1 MCHVNRLEED
11 DYKVLDQIITIW
23 AMSEIEKMTCG
34 RNFRRCE
41 VTNVKMKNGRCNVG
55 PSE

>member
-23 AMSEIEKMTCG
+23 VMSEIEKMTCG
-34 RNFRRCE
+34 RNFRRCD
-41 VTNVKMKNGRCNVG
+41 KDGR
-55 PSE
+55 